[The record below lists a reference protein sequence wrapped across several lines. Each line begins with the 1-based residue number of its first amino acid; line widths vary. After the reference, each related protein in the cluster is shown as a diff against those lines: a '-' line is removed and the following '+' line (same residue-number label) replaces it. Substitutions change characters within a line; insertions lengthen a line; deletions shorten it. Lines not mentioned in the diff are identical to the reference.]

1 MDNIQKEIK
10 PNWKKLENY
19 LRFPNL
25 RYEMLKLVNEFGIEI
40 QFIIAMEELSELIQ
54 AISKFLRHQTNDKT
68 LIDIFNEITDV
79 EIMLDQI
86 KIIFSNCI
94 DAFYPSSIIKK
105 ESRLINMFFNIC
117 NKNIDKK
124 RSLSKFWSD
133 IKNE

>member
-94 DAFYPSSIIKK
+94 DDFYPSSIIKK
-105 ESRLINMFFNIC
+105 ESRLINMFFKIC